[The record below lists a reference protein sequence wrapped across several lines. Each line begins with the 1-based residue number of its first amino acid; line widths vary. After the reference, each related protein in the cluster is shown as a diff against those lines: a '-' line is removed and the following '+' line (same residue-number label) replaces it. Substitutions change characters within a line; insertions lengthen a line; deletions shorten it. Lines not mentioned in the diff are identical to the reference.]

1 MPSDYTNIEHGII
14 DWGNRCSDIQGIFI
28 IGSRGRS
35 ISPQSSADLDLI
47 VVTTKLQKYSTN
59 NLAWCN
65 DVGPIV
71 LGCYQAKNHMVFNQS
86 TDYYVV
92 FEPDMDVDFSFVQLR
107 TLQKELFFAQL
118 FLRFPGLFSQP
129 IETSIRAKA
138 SAFYPGF
145 RILLDRD
152 HLQEK
157 IKNTFGKIPW
167 KVNLPT
173 VYEFISAIDEFLIYA
188 FKTIKKIQSGKLFHA
203 KWMSDVTLRYQL
215 VCMAE
220 WHICSQSQQVE
231 TIRYRDLSVD
241 EWADP
246 RVKDELAKITSTF
259 EVDSIQEAIL
269 TSVDLFYWMSAELAK
284 NLRYDTVL
292 IPAIDR
298 FEYLKQY
305 IHSMKTGI

>member
-1 MPSDYTNIEHGII
+1 
-14 DWGNRCSDIQGIFI
+14 
-28 IGSRGRS
+28 
-35 ISPQSSADLDLI
+35 
-47 VVTTKLQKYSTN
+47 
-59 NLAWCN
+59 
-65 DVGPIV
+65 
-71 LGCYQAKNHMVFNQS
+71 
-86 TDYYVV
+86 
-92 FEPDMDVDFSFVQLR
+92 
-107 TLQKELFFAQL
+107 
-118 FLRFPGLFSQP
+118 
-129 IETSIRAKA
+129 
-138 SAFYPGF
+138 
-145 RILLDRD
+145 
-152 HLQEK
+152 
-157 IKNTFGKIPW
+157 
-167 KVNLPT
+167 
-173 VYEFISAIDEFLIYA
+173 
-188 FKTIKKIQSGKLFHA
+188 
-203 KWMSDVTLRYQL
+203 
-215 VCMAE
+215 MAE